1 MIPVTT
7 GMKAIGMEEEGQAMK
22 KFVDDELKNMSE
34 CLDQVMTE
42 QFDMYATLI
51 RDPEQW
57 VKDIEQKPWL
67 LVNFVMPF
75 STTGSQTYMVY
86 SEEKIQEYFD
96 VGYQDF
102 SLPSGWITD
111 L

>member
-22 KFVDDELKNMSE
+22 RFVDDELKNMSE

-51 RDPEQW
+51 RDPE
-57 VKDIEQKPWL
+57 
-67 LVNFVMPF
+67 
-75 STTGSQTYMVY
+75 
-86 SEEKIQEYFD
+86 
-96 VGYQDF
+96 
-102 SLPSGWITD
+102 
-111 L
+111 